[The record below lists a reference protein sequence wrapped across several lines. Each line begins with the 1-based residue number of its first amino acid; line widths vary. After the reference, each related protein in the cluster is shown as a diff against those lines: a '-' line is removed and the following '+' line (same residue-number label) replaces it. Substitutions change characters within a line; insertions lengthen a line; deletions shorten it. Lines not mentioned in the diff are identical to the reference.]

1 MIREERK
8 IENVLI
14 EKKQREKNNGN
25 EWKREDEHEHSLML

>member
-14 EKKQREKNNGN
+14 EKKTTRKEQQK
-25 EWKREDEHEHSLML
+25 LMKTGGRT